1 MSGYDD
7 GTEYDL
13 ALEVAVERR
22 RRFDLSC
29 SDGFCGATDCATCY
43 SDPPHLLCRDW
54 AEDETNEI
62 EED

>member
-1 MSGYDD
+1 MNGYDD
-7 GTEYDL
+7 GIEYDL

-29 SDGFCGATDCATCY
+29 SDGFCGATDCGTCY
-43 SDPPHLLCRDW
+43 GDLS
-54 AEDETNEI
+54 EYENNEI